1 MGARRSRSRP
11 TRGEHPPTPDNP
23 RQSGSTARHQAHA
36 NAASAGD
43 EVSIIAALGSSA
55 RVPTGGARLGPEAG
69 EGGREGGRGAVS
81 PTEEGEAGSA
91 DAKTHRPHGQI
102 SKFTLGDRRLLRPRS
117 FSQAAGNAALLRLR
131 LPQPRKRGGFRLMA
145 KRPSD
150 RRSPGRNP
158 GPQAQGRDGTGKETL
173 NPPPPSGGERRV
185 GYPPA
190 RGGRPGRGRR
200 TALRVEVP
208 SGRRGRARVA
218 PDVRRHR
225 RTFSPA
231 GADSEQRPRLQVRQ
245 PSEQAGGEVLRCQA
259 ERDAGR
265 GRCTEVRCGPVR
277 DEAET
282 KRELRLRAPDR
293 RSGRRPGASGDPGP
307 GSQRGRAGGRGRP

>member
-1 MGARRSRSRP
+1 MRES
-11 TRGEHPPTPDNP
+11 D
-23 RQSGSTARHQAHA
+23 
-36 NAASAGD
+36 
-43 EVSIIAALGSSA
+43 V
-55 RVPTGGARLGPEAG
+55 G
-69 EGGREGGRGAVS
+69 EGAPPRPGGRRRRERGRRGGSGKLADG
-81 PTEEGEAGSA
+81 EEGEAGRA
-91 DAKTHRPHGQI
+91 DAHATLRTGQI
-102 SKFTLGDRRLLRPRS
+102 PKSTLRGTK
-117 FSQAAGNAALLRLR
+117 ALLRLR